1 MKSKIEK
8 LGHFLI
14 PCSTDEGVVN
24 VLQRISEKVDELV
37 EVYNSQS
44 QPEKKGITSE
54 EYNKFFN
61 PLVKDTPEE
70 WEDRIRDLIL
80 DISADRLVSSEK
92 VVAIV
97 QSLLDDREREV
108 FTNDERY
115 AIEDAF
121 HQCIRSGCNL
131 DKIAWNAREKNWK
144 LIKE

>member
-8 LGHFLI
+8 LGHFLV

-44 QPEKKGITSE
+44 QPEEKSISFTDALTEMDRLDNMTTE
-54 EYNKFFN
+54 EINKE
-61 PLVKDTPEE
+61 VKDTPEE

-108 FTNDERY
+108 VGKIYSWYWGLTENDFEKK
-115 AIEDAF
+115 
-121 HQCIRSGCNL
+121 L
-131 DKIAWNAREKNWK
+131 DKLNSKK
-144 LIKE
+144 K